1 MFNLKK
7 KSEEK
12 IRIKL
17 NLFLEEL
24 DDFTSS
30 WFFGNRSYF
39 ETDWNT
45 VLGHPIL

>member
-17 NLFLEEL
+17 NLFIEEL
-24 DDFTSS
+24 NDFTNS
-30 WFFGNRSYF
+30 
-39 ETDWNT
+39 
-45 VLGHPIL
+45 